1 MFPSNLVCA
10 MVDETSSYFDSPE
23 SLDDSV
29 GRADAF
35 LELVERAQKGKLKV
49 YLGYGPGVGKTYRM
63 LQEARALNRQGVD
76 VAIGYVE
83 NHGRDDTQALTE
95 GLETVPRRKE
105 TYQGIELEE
114 MDVDA
119 ILERAPNIA
128 LVDELAHTNAPGSRN
143 RKRYEDVMEL
153 VEAGIS
159 VISTVNVQ
167 HLESLYDT
175 VEQLVGVTVKERVP
189 DWVLGEADQVVNVDL
204 TTQDL
209 QQRMEEGKIYP
220 EERVEPALQNFFQ
233 QENLEHLRNLTMRE
247 VASHIEERGRTDPTS
262 PEVEVPDQVVACL
275 SSRGPDSA
283 AILRYASRLAGRLNR
298 TWYALYVRTPG
309 EAPERVKAETQRILY
324 DTLTLAHQL
333 GATVET
339 FAGED
344 VVDAILRFADEYGVG
359 HIVIGRSPPLPWWK
373 RVLGRR
379 TVLDRLI
386 AGADDKT
393 VVVLD
398 TTNV

>member
-1 MFPSNLVCA
+1 MFPSNLSA

-63 LQEARALNRQGVD
+63 LQEARALNRRGVD
-76 VAIGYVE
+76 VVIGYVE

-95 GLETVPRRKE
+95 GLEIVPRRKE
-105 TYQGIELEE
+105 TYEGIELEE

-189 DWVLGEADQVVNVDL
+189 DWVLSEADQVVNVDL

-220 EERVEPALQNFFQ
+220 EERVKPALQNFFQ
-233 QENLEHLRNLTMRE
+233 QDNLEHLRNLTMRE

-262 PEVEVPDQVVACL
+262 PEVEVPDQIVACL
-275 SSRGPDSA
+275 SSRGPDSDA
-283 AILRYASRLAGRLNR
+283 LLRYASRLAGRLNR

-309 EAPERVKAETQRILY
+309 EAPERVKAETQRMLY
-324 DTLTLAHQL
+324 DTLTLARQL

-344 VVDAILRFADEYGVG
+344 VVNAILRFADEYGVG

-373 RVLGRR
+373 RMLGRR

-393 VVVLD
+393 VVVPD
-398 TTNV
+398 TTDA

>member
-1 MFPSNLVCA
+1 
-10 MVDETSSYFDSPE
+10 MVDETPSYFDSPE
-23 SLDDSV
+23 GLDDSA

-35 LELVERAQKGKLKV
+35 LDLIERAQKGKLKV

-63 LQEARALNRQGVD
+63 LQEARALNRRGVD

-95 GLETVPRRKE
+95 GLEIVPRRKE
-105 TYQGIELEE
+105 TYEGIELEE

-159 VISTVNVQ
+159 VISTLNVQ

-189 DWVLGEADQVVNVDL
+189 DWVLGEADRVVNVDL

-233 QENLEHLRNLTMRE
+233 RENLEHLRNLTMRE

-262 PEVEVPDQVVACL
+262 PEVEVPDQIVACL

-309 EAPERVKAETQRILY
+309 EAPERVKAETQRMLS

-339 FAGED
+339 LTAED

-359 HIVIGRSPPLPWWK
+359 HIVIGRSPSLPWWK
-373 RVLGRR
+373 RMLGRR

-386 AGADDKT
+386 AGANDKT

-398 TTNV
+398 TADV

>member
-1 MFPSNLVCA
+1 
-10 MVDETSSYFDSPE
+10 MVDETPSYFDSPE
-23 SLDDSV
+23 GLDDSA

-35 LELVERAQKGKLKV
+35 LDLIERAQKGKLKV

-63 LQEARALNRQGVD
+63 LQEARALNRRGVD

-159 VISTVNVQ
+159 VISTLNVQ

-189 DWVLGEADQVVNVDL
+189 DWVLGEADRVVNVDL

-220 EERVEPALQNFFQ
+220 EGRVEPALQNFFQ
-233 QENLEHLRNLTMRE
+233 QDNLEHLRNLTMRE

-309 EAPERVKAETQRILY
+309 EAPERVKAETQRMLH

-339 FAGED
+339 LAGED

-373 RVLGRR
+373 RMLGWR

-386 AGADDKT
+386 AGADGKT

-398 TTNV
+398 TMDA

>member
-1 MFPSNLVCA
+1 

-23 SLDDSV
+23 SLDDSA

-35 LELVERAQKGKLKV
+35 LELIEQAQKGKLKV

-63 LQEARALNRQGVD
+63 LQEARALNRRGVD
-76 VAIGYVE
+76 VVTGYIE

-105 TYQGIELEE
+105 TYQGIKLEE

-159 VISTVNVQ
+159 VVSTLNVQ

-220 EERVEPALQNFFQ
+220 AER
-233 QENLEHLRNLTMRE
+233 
-247 VASHIEERGRTDPTS
+247 
-262 PEVEVPDQVVACL
+262 
-275 SSRGPDSA
+275 
-283 AILRYASRLAGRLNR
+283 
-298 TWYALYVRTPG
+298 
-309 EAPERVKAETQRILY
+309 
-324 DTLTLAHQL
+324 
-333 GATVET
+333 
-339 FAGED
+339 
-344 VVDAILRFADEYGVG
+344 
-359 HIVIGRSPPLPWWK
+359 
-373 RVLGRR
+373 
-379 TVLDRLI
+379 
-386 AGADDKT
+386 
-393 VVVLD
+393 
-398 TTNV
+398 

>member
-1 MFPSNLVCA
+1 
-10 MVDETSSYFDSPE
+10 MVDETPSYFNSPE
-23 SLDDSV
+23 GLDDSA

-35 LELVERAQKGKLKV
+35 LDLIEQAQKGKLKV

-63 LQEARALNRQGVD
+63 LQEARALNRRGVD
-76 VAIGYVE
+76 VVIGYVE

-95 GLETVPRRKE
+95 GLEIVPRRKE
-105 TYQGIELEE
+105 TYEGIELEE

-159 VISTVNVQ
+159 VISTLNVQ

-189 DWVLGEADQVVNVDL
+189 DWVLGEADRVVNVDL

-233 QENLEHLRNLTMRE
+233 QDNLEHLRNLTMRE

-309 EAPERVKAETQRILY
+309 EAPERVKAETQRMLH

-339 FAGED
+339 LTAED

-373 RVLGRR
+373 RMLGWR

-398 TTNV
+398 TTDD